1 MVGYDGFDA
10 SLSYKEI
17 RAIRCLFFVGLH
29 QRKCQPC
36 VSALGALSR
45 FSVIRHE
52 NVEVTVP
59 ALAKYKGLNF
69 PANAHFVSHVFS
81 HFARHTHTD
90 VHIKTHITPLCAGAP
105 MHEMHTMSE
114 MLFL

>member
-81 HFARHTHTD
+81 HCAIHMPHTQMCTSRH
-90 VHIKTHITPLCAGAP
+90 I
-105 MHEMHTMSE
+105 
-114 MLFL
+114 